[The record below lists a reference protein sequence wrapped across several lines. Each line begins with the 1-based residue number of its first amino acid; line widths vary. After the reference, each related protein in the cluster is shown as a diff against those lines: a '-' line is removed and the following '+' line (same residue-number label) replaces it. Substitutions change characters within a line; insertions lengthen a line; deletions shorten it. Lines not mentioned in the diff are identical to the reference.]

1 MLDLLTITYFTN
13 STKMENKKKN
23 INSYQQFVDLMD
35 GILLLTK
42 EIKKDFNKEFSQEY
56 NFENSLK
63 VKLDKG

>member
-1 MLDLLTITYFTN
+1 
-13 STKMENKKKN
+13 MENKKNN

-35 GILLLTK
+35 DILLLTK

-63 VKLDKG
+63 VRLDEG